1 MRGFSMISGV
11 PTIFGTALAVSALVA
26 PASADII
33 SDRQAD
39 MKAMAAAAKTMAE
52 MFRNP
57 DTYSSMPFAAAAGA
71 IAERSG
77 EVLAGHFADGI
88 EDARS
93 EAKPDIARE
102 RDRFDRLAEDLR
114 TYARALGAAAKAN
127 PGAMTERMR
136 MQPGEPMGG
145 GPLGTHVA
153 NASSLSSLPAEH
165 LFHLMLQTC
174 TTCHARFRMER

>member
-1 MRGFSMISGV
+1 MISGV
-11 PTIFGTALAVSALVA
+11 APIFGAIVAVSTLVP
-26 PASADII
+26 PARADII

-39 MKAMAAAAKTMAE
+39 MKAMAAAAKAIAE

-57 DTYSSMPFAAAAGA
+57 DTYSSKQFAAAAGA

-77 EVLAGHFADGI
+77 EILAGHFTDGV

-93 EAKPDIARE
+93 EAKPDIIEE

-114 TYARALGAAAKAN
+114 VYARALDAQAQAN
-127 PGAMTERMR
+127 PGAMTDRMR
-136 MQPGEPMGG
+136 MRPGEPMGG
-145 GPLGTHVA
+145 GPLGTQVT
-153 NASSLSSLPAEH
+153 NAASLSSLPAEH
-165 LFHLMLQTC
+165 IFHLMLQTC

>member
-1 MRGFSMISGV
+1 MISGV
-11 PTIFGTALAVSALVA
+11 APIFGAIIAVSSLVA
-26 PASADII
+26 PARADII

-57 DTYSSMPFAAAAGA
+57 DAYSSMEFGAAAGA

-77 EVLAGHFADGI
+77 EILAGHFTDGV

-93 EAKPDIARE
+93 KAKPDIAEE

-114 TYARALGAAAKAN
+114 AYARALDAQAQAN
-127 PGAMTERMR
+127 PGAMTDRMR
-136 MQPGEPMGG
+136 MRPGEPMGG
-145 GPLGTHVA
+145 GPLGTHVT
-153 NASSLSSLPAEH
+153 NAASLSSLPAGH
-165 LFHLMLQTC
+165 IFHLMLQTC